1 MSAGEVTAMGGGG
14 VGNKAAKN
22 GLQVGK
28 DVTSVSYVSS
38 SPIKCD

>member
-1 MSAGEVTAMGGGG
+1 MSAGEVTAMGGG

-28 DVTSVSYVSS
+28 DVTSVSYFSS
-38 SPIKCD
+38 SPI